1 MRLRASRLLG
11 RRSRTSWGAMADSF
25 QMQVEHDAAL
35 APFRHKLD
43 RWLAIGGLADAPR
56 ADVVLASH
64 EAVANAIEHS
74 NSSQPVLVRADAHGD
89 GFVVEIVDEG
99 RWRPARQQPVEGRG
113 RGLALIK
120 ALVTEV
126 QINSLS
132 AGTTVRLFQLA

>member
-1 MRLRASRLLG
+1 
-11 RRSRTSWGAMADSF
+11 
-25 QMQVEHDAAL
+25 MQVEDGAAL

-43 RWLAIGGLADAPR
+43 RWLVIGGLADVPR

-74 NSSQPVLVRADAHGD
+74 NSSQPVLVRADAHAD

-99 RWRPARQQPVEGRG
+99 RWRPARKLPIEGRG
-113 RGLALIK
+113 RGLGLIK

-126 QINSLS
+126 QIKSLS
-132 AGTTVRLFQLA
+132 AGTTVRLFKLA

>member
-1 MRLRASRLLG
+1 MVG
-11 RRSRTSWGAMADSF
+11 SF
-25 QMQVEHDAAL
+25 EMQVEHDAKAL

-43 RWLAIGGLADAPR
+43 RWLAISGLGEAPR

-74 NSSQPVLVRADAHGD
+74 NSLQPVLVKADAHRD
-89 GFVVEIVDEG
+89 GFVVEIVDDG
-99 RWRPARQQPVEGRG
+99 RWRPARKPSKEGRG

-120 ALVTEV
+120 ALVTDV

>member
-1 MRLRASRLLG
+1 
-11 RRSRTSWGAMADSF
+11 MADSF
-25 QMQVEHDAAL
+25 EMQVEDGAAL

-43 RWLAIGGLADAPR
+43 RWLAIGGLADVPR

-74 NSSQPVLVRADAHGD
+74 NSSQPVLVRADAHAD

-99 RWRPARQQPVEGRG
+99 RWRPARKLPIEGRG
-113 RGLALIK
+113 RGLGLIK

-126 QINSLS
+126 QIKSLS